1 MSYVCIIVVRQQ
13 THLYQRGNLTIFHV
27 ELIIYIFIHQVMVAS
42 RKKEKKTYI
51 RTKINSKQI
60 RKQN

>member
-27 ELIIYIFIHQVMVAS
+27 ELFIYIFIHQVMVAS
-42 RKKEKKTYI
+42 RKKEENIHTY
-51 RTKINSKQI
+51 KNKQ
-60 RKQN
+60 